1 MGMSDKENTMA
12 AQWGLGG
19 DNSYMESSRRQA
31 WSFGAWVLLTDRQTT
46 RMGTP
51 EVIVGWE
58 KTQLGTPARGLAR
71 TGLFRM
77 GNGGS
82 MCWQ

>member
-12 AQWGLGG
+12 ARWGLGG
-19 DNSYMESSRRQA
+19 DNSYMESSRIGLEF
-31 WSFGAWVLLTDRQTT
+31 WSLGLLTDRQTT

-82 MCWQ
+82 MCGQ